1 MYKMWLLDYV
11 TRNSFSKTDPALG
24 GVTSSDMG
32 TVAVDAELEHRNMP
46 IVAPF
51 GIAYNP
57 PVNEKSVVLPLNSKG
72 VCIGVVSPYKNLQ
85 PGELM
90 LFSKGGASILLKN
103 NGDVVINGKVF
114 GE

>member
-1 MYKMWLLDYV
+1 MWLTDYV
-11 TRNSFSKTDPALG
+11 TKNSLSKADPSMGNITL
-24 GVTSSDMG
+24 SDVG
-32 TVAVDAELEHRNMP
+32 TVAVDAAFEHRDVP

-57 PVNEKSVVLPLNSKG
+57 PQNEKSVVLPIENTSA
-72 VCIGVVSPYKNLQ
+72 CIGVVSKNKDLK
-85 PGELM
+85 PGEIM
-90 LFSKGGASILLKN
+90 LFSSGGASIVLKN